1 MNIYFP
7 PKIRGSIN
15 HTYDYGPLYL
25 GVCAPGDLL
34 PLAVVAGDGAVRVVS
49 PRGQHQVGAA
59 SRGRGCGGGCW
70 RCCGVL
76 LAVAIQTGVIRLTAF
91 DIVIVAAVFSGLY
104 TSRSCWCW
112 ACWICAV
119 VIRAD
124 STITAA

>member
-1 MNIYFP
+1 M
-7 PKIRGSIN
+7 RATLGASIN
-15 HTYDYGPLYL
+15 HTYDVGPHYL

-34 PLAVVAGDGAVRVVS
+34 PLAVVAGEGAVRVVS

-59 SRGRGCGGGCW
+59 RRGRGCGGGGCW
-70 RCCGVL
+70 GCCGVL
-76 LAVAIQTGVIRLTAF
+76 LAVAIQTGVVPLTAF
-91 DIVIVAAVFSGLY
+91 DIVIVATVFSGLY